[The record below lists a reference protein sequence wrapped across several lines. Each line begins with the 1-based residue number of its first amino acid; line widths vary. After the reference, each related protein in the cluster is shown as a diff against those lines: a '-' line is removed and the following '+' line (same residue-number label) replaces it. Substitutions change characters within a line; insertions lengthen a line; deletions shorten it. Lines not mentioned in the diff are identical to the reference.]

1 MQTRFHKGARV
12 IPPCDYFF
20 DKGYKYAYATF
31 YELPESLSG
40 KEQIRVGSHVWISV
54 LLASCIGCQ
63 KLFFVSSDAQSL
75 TSSETGQDCPAT
87 LQIIFA
93 FVHRLRFHH
102 TFKGILT
109 EV

>member
-1 MQTRFHKGARV
+1 MSEA
-12 IPPCDYFF
+12 I
-20 DKGYKYAYATF
+20 
-31 YELPESLSG
+31 
-40 KEQIRVGSHVWISV
+40 
-54 LLASCIGCQ
+54 
-63 KLFFVSSDAQSL
+63 FVSSDAQSI

-109 EV
+109 VV